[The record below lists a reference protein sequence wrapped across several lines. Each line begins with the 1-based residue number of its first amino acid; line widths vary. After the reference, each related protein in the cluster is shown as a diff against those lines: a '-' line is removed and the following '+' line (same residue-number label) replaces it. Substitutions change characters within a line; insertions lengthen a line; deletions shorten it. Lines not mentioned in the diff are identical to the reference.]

1 MLIPT
6 DLLKAALFCASS
18 EETRYYL
25 NGVHLS
31 TSGHMVTTDGH
42 RMFVARLNDKPAAD
56 VIIPLADVQA
66 ALKLAEAVPADVII
80 PLDTVKAALKLA
92 PKKAAVIELNGNTLG
107 GVVFT
112 PVDGTFPEW
121 RRVLP
126 AAEGYQSGTNTPA
139 HFNPDYIYD
148 LGQMARALGSKT
160 GTAFRIHAW
169 GCENPH
175 GVTFSGREDCFAVIM
190 PMRQAADAT
199 PWATARA
206 IA

>member
-6 DLLKAALFCASS
+6 DLLKAALLCAST

-25 NGVHLS
+25 KGVHLS

-42 RMFVARLNDKPAAD
+42 RMFVA
-56 VIIPLADVQA
+56 
-66 ALKLAEAVPADVII
+66 KLAEAVPADVILS
-80 PLDTVKAALKLA
+80 LDTVKAALKLA
-92 PKKAAVIELNGNTLG
+92 PKKAAVIELNGNTFG

-112 PVDGTFPEW
+112 PVDGTFPNW
-121 RRVLP
+121 KAVIPP
-126 AAEGYQSGTNTPA
+126 ADGFKPGDDMTPA

-175 GVTFSGREDCFAVIM
+175 GVTFSGRDDCFAVIM

-206 IA
+206 IV

>member
-1 MLIPT
+1 MLIST
-6 DLLKAALFCASS
+6 DLLKAALLCAST

-25 NGVHLS
+25 KGVHLS

-42 RMFVARLNDKPAAD
+42 RLFCA
-56 VIIPLADVQA
+56 
-66 ALKLAEAVPADVII
+66 KLAEAVPADVII
-80 PLDTVKAALKLA
+80 PLETVKAALKLA
-92 PKKAAVIELNGNTLG
+92 PRKAETIELNGNTFG
-107 GVVFT
+107 GVVFQ
-112 PVDGTFPEW
+112 PVDGTFPDW
-121 RRVLP
+121 RRVIP
-126 AAEGYQSGTNTPA
+126 AADGFKPGDDTTPA

-175 GVTFSGREDCFAVIM
+175 GVTFSGRDDCFAVIM